1 LAKLEK
7 PIIAYMAI
15 KEMFDFL
22 NILGTL
28 GLPDSNQSFGEIS
41 YSSGKSYKLNNMDTK
56 YIFAKLTKFYIV
68 NLIKLS

>member
-1 LAKLEK
+1 MVLTILFFIIIIELAKLKK

-56 YIFAKLTKFYIV
+56 
-68 NLIKLS
+68 